1 MTNPTNLWMECKF
14 RFDSSEKIMGHSK
27 LITVCIFLMI
37 LIACA
42 ESRLRCYNC
51 TYVEYKKKETWA
63 GLEECQ
69 AKKFDDEKIPVI
81 TCDGTCVT
89 RSVWGDVVVTQRTC
103 HQSNSGPCN
112 RIDRYNI
119 GQDGYLSQVCCRGS
133 RCNHKGNDNA
143 GHPHISAK
151 TLFVIETMALLCFVM
166 FGPVDIWT
174 NGQTYSWRIP

>member
-81 TCDGTCVT
+81 TCDGTCVV
-89 RSVWGDVVVTQRTC
+89 R
-103 HQSNSGPCN
+103 
-112 RIDRYNI
+112 
-119 GQDGYLSQVCCRGS
+119 
-133 RCNHKGNDNA
+133 
-143 GHPHISAK
+143 
-151 TLFVIETMALLCFVM
+151 LFVFPLVLSDTFRLGRC
-166 FGPVDIWT
+166 GS
-174 NGQTYSWRIP
+174 YSANLPPK